1 MTVSGEWIVDSTAA
15 LPTFEFVLDEMIAAE
30 GREGWLCASE
40 DAGRF
45 LSPCRELVESLVE
58 TLDALGDGP
67 VLEVAAGS
75 GELVAALQSAGAT
88 MIATDID
95 PPTGSGVSR
104 EPARDALRRHRPT
117 VVLGS
122 FVPVDSD
129 LDRLVMSFPTVRHY
143 LVLGARIGGFLGS
156 DELWHNSAWTSTPLE
171 TVTPWMLTRHDVWID
186 NRRTLRHGEAWHF
199 SRR

>member
-15 LPTFEFVLDEMIAAE
+15 LPTFEFVLDQIIAAE

-40 DAGRF
+40 DAERF
-45 LSPCRELVESLVE
+45 LSPCRELVESLAE

-67 VLEVAAGS
+67 VLEVAAGG
-75 GELVAALQSAGAT
+75 GELAAGLQSAGAT
-88 MIATDID
+88 IVATDID
-95 PPTGSGVSR
+95 PPEGSEVGR
-104 EPARDALRRHRPT
+104 ESAEDALRRYHPA

-122 FVPVDSD
+122 FIPVDSD
-129 LDRLVMSFPTVRHY
+129 VDRLVMSFPTVRHY

-156 DELWHNSAWTSTPLE
+156 DELWHNSAWISTPLE
-171 TVTPWMLTRHDVWID
+171 TVTRWMLTRHDVWID

-199 SRR
+199 ARN